1 MRMFTIAWKDLKI
14 RLRDRKSFIT
24 LLLMPIVLTAILGSA
39 LSGVFSESGSL
50 PEMTAGAVVSS
61 TDEVTVQFLNKVL
74 QGKDLRES
82 ITLKEFKTESDLR
95 EALEHQQIDAGL
107 LFPAGWGE
115 GLLKGEIKQVTI
127 LKDSEKEIQASILS
141 STTESFI
148 NRVTA
153 VSIASRTVVDELTMA
168 APVSTQNIDVSG
180 VVTDLTAE
188 LTNVAESTVNG
199 VTSEKDGKE
208 PLSGM
213 QYYAAAMGAMFILFN
228 TTIGAKTIIQ
238 ERNTETLARLMN
250 SPIRHSSI
258 MAGKFLGTL
267 SFTFLQFIV
276 FVIATHYL
284 FGVAWGS
291 NIGQLIVI
299 GMAYSV
305 SVSGLAMFIA
315 GFITEEKTA
324 DTIGGIG
331 IQILALLGGSMV
343 PLAAFPSVLQQIASI
358 APNKWALDSLL
369 NIMNGTSWNSLVM
382 PITVLMLSGLAA
394 LLAGSMKLKHK

>member
-14 RLRDRKSFIT
+14 RLRDKKSFIT

-39 LSGVFSESGSL
+39 LSGVFGESGAL
-50 PEMTAGAVVSS
+50 PEMTAGAVVNS

-107 LFPAGWGE
+107 LFPAEWGE
-115 GLLKGEIKQVTI
+115 GLLKGESKQVTI
-127 LKDSEKEIQASILS
+127 LKDPEKEIQASILS
-141 STTESFI
+141 SITKSFI
-148 NRVTA
+148 NRVTS
-153 VSIASRTVVDELTMA
+153 VSIASRTVAEGFNMA
-168 APVSTQNIDVSG
+168 VPVSNQNINISEN
-180 VVTDLTAE
+180 VTELTAE
-188 LTNVAESTVNG
+188 LSKVAESTVNS
-199 VTSEKDGKE
+199 VTMEKDGKE
-208 PLSGM
+208 PITGM
-213 QYYAAAMGAMFILFN
+213 QYYAAAMGVMFILFN

-250 SPIRHSSI
+250 SPVRHSSI

-267 SFTFLQFIV
+267 SFAFLQFIV
-276 FVIATHYL
+276 FIIATHYL

-291 NIGQLIVI
+291 NVWQLIVL

-305 SVSGLAMFIA
+305 SVSGFAMIIA

-324 DTIGGIG
+324 DSIGGIG
-331 IQILALLGGSMV
+331 VQILALLGGSMI
-343 PLAAFPSVLQQIASI
+343 PMAAFPSVLQQIASI

-369 NIMNGTSWNSLVM
+369 DIMDGTSWNTLVM
-382 PITVLMLSGLAA
+382 PVTILMLSGLAA
-394 LLAGSMKLKHK
+394 LLAGSMKLKHR

>member
-39 LSGVFSESGSL
+39 LSGVFGESGAL
-50 PEMTAGAVVSS
+50 PEMTVGAVVNS

-74 QGKDLRES
+74 QGKDFRDS
-82 ITLKEFKTESDLR
+82 ITLKEFKTEADLKK
-95 EALEHQQIDAGL
+95 ALEHQQIDSGV

-115 GLLKGEIKQVTI
+115 GLLKGESKQVTI
-127 LKDSEKEIQASILS
+127 LKDPEKEIQAAILS
-141 STTESFI
+141 SITESFI
-148 NRVTA
+148 DRVTS
-153 VSIASRTVVDELTMA
+153 VSIASRTVVEELTTA
-168 APVSTQNIDVSG
+168 VPVSNQNINFSEL
-180 VVTDLTAE
+180 VTDLTAE
-188 LTNVAESTVNG
+188 LSNVAESNVNR
-199 VTSEKDGKE
+199 VTMKKDGEE
-208 PLSGM
+208 PISGM
-213 QYYAAAMGAMFILFN
+213 QYYAAAMGVMFILFN

-267 SFTFLQFIV
+267 SFTFLQSIV
-276 FVIATHYL
+276 FVIATYYL

-291 NIGQLIVI
+291 NVWQLIVI
-299 GMAYSV
+299 GLAYSV
-305 SVSGLAMFIA
+305 SVSGLSMIIA

-331 IQILALLGGSMV
+331 VQILALLGGSMI
-343 PLAAFPSVLQQIASI
+343 PLAAFPSVLQQSANI

-369 NIMNGTSWNSLVM
+369 DIMNGTSWNTLVM
-382 PITVLMLSGLAA
+382 PITILMLSGLAA
-394 LLAGSMKLKHK
+394 LLVGSMKLKHR

>member
-39 LSGVFSESGSL
+39 LSGVFGDSGAI
-50 PEMTAGAVVSS
+50 PEMTAGAVVNS
-61 TDEVTVQFLNKVL
+61 TDEVTAQFLNKVL

-107 LFPAGWGE
+107 LFPAEWGKS
-115 GLLKGEIKQVTI
+115 LLKGESKQVTI
-127 LKDSEKEIQASILS
+127 LKDPEKEIQASILS
-141 STTESFI
+141 SITQSFI
-148 NRVTA
+148 NRVTS
-153 VSIASRTVVDELTMA
+153 VSIASRTVVEGLTMA
-168 APVSTQNIDVSG
+168 VPVSNQNINISEIA
-180 VVTDLTAE
+180 TDLTAE
-188 LTNVAESTVNG
+188 LSNVAESTVNG
-199 VTSEKDGKE
+199 VTMEKDGEE
-208 PLSGM
+208 PISGM
-213 QYYAAAMGAMFILFN
+213 QYYAAAMGVMFILFN

-291 NIGQLIVI
+291 NVWQLIVI

-305 SVSGLAMFIA
+305 SVSGLAMIIA

-331 IQILALLGGSMV
+331 VQILALLGGSMI
-343 PLAAFPSVLQQIASI
+343 PLAAFPSVLQQSASI

-369 NIMNGTSWNSLVM
+369 DIMNGTSWNTLVM

-394 LLAGSMKLKHK
+394 LLVGSMKLKHR